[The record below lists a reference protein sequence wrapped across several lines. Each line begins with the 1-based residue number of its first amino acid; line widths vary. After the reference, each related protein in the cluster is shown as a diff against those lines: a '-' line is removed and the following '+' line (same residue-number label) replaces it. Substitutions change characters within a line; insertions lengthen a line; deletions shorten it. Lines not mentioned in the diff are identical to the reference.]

1 MGKTLAKAIKDF
13 REKSNITQFE
23 LSQKL
28 GISQGHLSRVEKG
41 FDVPRQLQYAITNL
55 IGFRA
60 DDLGTEPEVIQDSGW
75 RFSSIAFPQEQSG
88 DRIQINNS
96 SFPDRFA
103 ILHCDAA
110 GSDDYARLMAEK
122 LAVAFETAV
131 AATCQTNLTAEYLY
145 LSINNAIR
153 NTRGFWK
160 GQQSG
165 FIVVGDKSGKSLS
178 VINAGMPSPY
188 IYRSKEKKIEERSE
202 VKCPPLGEY
211 RETKIPADYLI
222 ELKDGDVFFSFSDGF
237 IGQFNA
243 TSSQDLLLNFQ
254 SISKAQK
261 SDAEG
266 ISAKILKIFEKDMKN
281 KPVEDNFSFLMI
293 TKSEK
298 LGKE

>member
-1 MGKTLAKAIKDF
+1 MGKTLAKAVRDF
-13 REKSNITQFE
+13 REKNSITQAE
-23 LSQKL
+23 LSLKL

-41 FDVPRQLQYAITNL
+41 FDVPKQLQYAIANL
-55 IGFRA
+55 IGYRA
-60 DDLGTEPEVIQDSGW
+60 DDLGTEPEVLQDSGW
-75 RFSSIAFPQEQSG
+75 RFSNIAFPQEQSG
-88 DRIQINNS
+88 DRVQINTS
-96 SFPDRFA
+96 AFTDKFA

-122 LAVAFETAV
+122 LAVAFETSI
-131 AATCQTNLTAEYLY
+131 AATNQTNLTAEYLY
-145 LSINNAIR
+145 VSINNAIR

-160 GQQSG
+160 GQQSA
-165 FIVVGDKSGKSLS
+165 FIIVGTKSGKSLS
-178 VINAGMPSPY
+178 IINAGMPTPY
-188 IYRSKEKKIEERSE
+188 VYRAKDRKVDERTE

-211 RETKIPADYLI
+211 RDSKIPSGYSI
-222 ELKDGDVFFSFSDGF
+222 ELKEGDVFFSFSDGF

-293 TKSEK
+293 TKSERQDR
-298 LGKE
+298 E